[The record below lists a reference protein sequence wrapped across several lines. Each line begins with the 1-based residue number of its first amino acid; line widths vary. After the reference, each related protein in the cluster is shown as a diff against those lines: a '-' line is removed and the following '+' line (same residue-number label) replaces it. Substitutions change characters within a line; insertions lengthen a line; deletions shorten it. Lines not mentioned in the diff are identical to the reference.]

1 MSKDLP
7 ETFII
12 THGDLAFA
20 LLDAAEKIVGKQE
33 HVNIYSNKEDSLPVL
48 NEKITK
54 RLEEVKSKH
63 ILFFIDLMGGSCWN
77 LANMIRKKYNH
88 IIIITG
94 VNLPMLISYFLNCQE
109 MTFIKLVK
117 KVINDGS
124 RGIYSITK

>member
-54 RLEEVKSKH
+54 RLEEFKSKH